1 MQAKQYFMHYLFI
14 VPHGVESI
22 RSAPT
27 RRTTTQ
33 QNKTRARRTEHN
45 SARRTP
51 TAAHNN
57 LTTMA
62 TPPQSTTTPRAHN
75 ISSLTI
81 SAVALSILSGVT
93 VSFVFYL
100 CFGLLAAIVTFV
112 LYSLALVGMYGCK
125 PLIEV
130 VCYPRYGSLSERR
143 KGEVD
148 EVRMR
153 GINRLLEG
161 VTMVSLLDAVVVC
174 DVYDRSV
181 LLHRICMAHNVHST
195 LFLYISLY
203 LQTLQQEHLMHKA
216 MATATTSKSE
226 SSITSATVECSAS
239 STSSCSCTLEH
250 IISSLEYSEED
261 EDVELGH
268 QDVLTCHSSSVQ
280 NDDHDDDMTMTST
293 CDNDDGLPCHSSVQ
307 DDVEEHGGIAVFL
320 QLYKKDEENT
330 TSSSSAA
337 SVGIESAETEY
348 YTHVRIPCSS
358 MMHQCPSSTTTESTT
373 ALASKADNDVST
385 NATPRTRE
393 VPINCP
399 ICLSS
404 YEPQQSICY
413 SSNHQCPHV
422 FHSECI
428 MHWFVEMGRR
438 NDDIIITHGTKL
450 DESSLLEY
458 TLSCPCCRQP
468 FVQSE
473 SLQKD
478 VGKEE
483 KNVMDKIEDRM
494 TSKVTE
500 VEDMEEDEEHESPV

>member
-1 MQAKQYFMHYLFI
+1 M
-14 VPHGVESI
+14 S
-22 RSAPT
+22 
-27 RRTTTQ
+27 
-33 QNKTRARRTEHN
+33 
-45 SARRTP
+45 
-51 TAAHNN
+51 
-57 LTTMA
+57 

-143 KGEVD
+143 KCQVD
-148 EVRMR
+148 EVRVR
-153 GINRLLEG
+153 GVKRLLEG
-161 VTMVSLLDAVVVC
+161 VTMTV
-174 DVYDRSV
+174 
-181 LLHRICMAHNVHST
+181 
-195 LFLYISLY
+195 
-203 LQTLQQEHLMHKA
+203 QKEHLMQKA
-216 MATATTSKSE
+216 MTAATTSKSE
-226 SSITSATVECSAS
+226 SSMTDTTAGCSAS
-239 STSSCSCTLEH
+239 STSSCSCSCTLEH
-250 IISSLEYSEED
+250 PSSSLECSEEEND

-268 QDVLTCHSSSVQ
+268 QANFLTCHSSVK
-280 NDDHDDDMTMTST
+280 NDDDYDDD
-293 CDNDDGLPCHSSVQ
+293 
-307 DDVEEHGGIAVFL
+307 EEHGGIAVVL
-320 QLYKKDEENT
+320 QLYKKDEEDI
-330 TSSSSAA
+330 TSSSSSF
-337 SVGIESAETEY
+337 SVDTESAETE
-348 YTHVRIPCSS
+348 YTHVRIPCPG
-358 MMHQCPSSTTTESTT
+358 MMQLQRPSSTTTESTT
-373 ALASKADNDVST
+373 TRATKDDNIVST
-385 NATPRTRE
+385 NTTPRPRTRE
-393 VPINCP
+393 VPINCS

-404 YEPQQSICY
+404 YEPHQSICY
-413 SSNHQCPHV
+413 SSSPQCQHV

-483 KNVMDKIEDRM
+483 KNVMDKIEDRI

>member
-1 MQAKQYFMHYLFI
+1 
-14 VPHGVESI
+14 
-22 RSAPT
+22 
-27 RRTTTQ
+27 
-33 QNKTRARRTEHN
+33 
-45 SARRTP
+45 
-51 TAAHNN
+51 
-57 LTTMA
+57 MA
-62 TPPQSTTTPRAHN
+62 TQQSTTTPRAHN

-81 SAVALSILSGVT
+81 YAVALSILSGVT

-112 LYSLALVGMYGCK
+112 LYSLVLVGMYGCK

-130 VCYPRYGSLSERR
+130 VCYPRYGSLSERQ

-148 EVRMR
+148 EVRVS

-161 VTMVSLLDAVVVC
+161 VTM
-174 DVYDRSV
+174 
-181 LLHRICMAHNVHST
+181 
-195 LFLYISLY
+195 
-203 LQTLQQEHLMHKA
+203 TLQQEHLMHKE
-216 MATATTSKSE
+216 MTTATTSKSE
-226 SSITSATVECSAS
+226 SSMTDTTVECSAS
-239 STSSCSCTLEH
+239 ESSTSSSSHTLEH
-250 IISSLEYSEED
+250 IISSLESSKEDD

-268 QDVLTCHSSSVQ
+268 QANVLTCHSSSVQ
-280 NDDHDDDMTMTST
+280 NDEHDDDMNSTSE
-293 CDNDDGLPCHSSVQ
+293 NDDVLPCNSSVQ
-307 DDVEEHGGIAVFL
+307 DDDEEHGGIAAVP
-320 QLYKKDEENT
+320 QLYKKEEEGN
-330 TSSSSAA
+330 TSSSA
-337 SVGIESAETEY
+337 SSLATETVETEY
-348 YTHVRIPCSS
+348 THVCIPCLG
-358 MMHQCPSSTTTESTT
+358 MMQQCRSSTTTESTT
-373 ALASKADNDVST
+373 ALASKDDNDVST

-473 SLQKD
+473 LLQKCAD
-478 VGKEE
+478 EKEE
-483 KNVMDKIEDRM
+483 KNVMDKIENRI

-500 VEDMEEDEEHESPV
+500 VEEMEEDEEHESPV